1 MNIVK
6 KTGILVV
13 IIFILSFLGCSTLN
27 DFYVQNFTQTKKV
40 IKINYNTSISK
51 VLNVQYPGR
60 FSFNYE
66 NEIIKPRTFIKRKNL
81 KSLEKIEV
89 SDSIIM
95 LEIPPHSTVRIERTR
110 NYNWDWAID
119 NIEIDHQKYSIQELQ
134 KKSKKF
140 KTDYVY
146 EIK

>member
-13 IIFILSFLGCSTLN
+13 IFFALLFIGCSTLN
-27 DFYVQNFTQTKKV
+27 DFYVQNFTQTKKT
-40 IKINYNTSISK
+40 IKISYKTSISK
-51 VLNVQYPGR
+51 VLNPQFPGR

-66 NEIIKPRTFIKRKNL
+66 NEIIKPRLFVKRKNL

-89 SDSIIM
+89 GDSALI

-110 NYNWDWAID
+110 NYNWSWAID
-119 NIEIDHQKYSIQELQ
+119 HVEVDHQKYSIEELQ
-134 KKSKKF
+134 KQSKRF